1 MKTILIIFF
10 LFLSFN
16 TFGETTKR
24 DLTKHDNFIYW
35 KNEAYSVDSVEK
47 ELRLKCGIQWFKVS
61 FNRNEFDGSL
71 ASGKVV
77 ELNEKTMKINRG
89 QGDKEIVEIFRF
101 DNYYDKN
108 WKDTYTFYLVAYNY
122 QYYKCIKDPLYY
134 KKKE

>member
-61 FNRNEFDGSL
+61 FNKNEFDGSL

-101 DNYYDKN
+101 DNLTSILDSDCLTLSSVSASYFFKLFS
-108 WKDTYTFYLVAYNY
+108 K
-122 QYYKCIKDPLYY
+122 
-134 KKKE
+134 